1 MTLQIIEGQPKRR
14 DKIIIMAEIINL
26 AKKGISKTHIMFKA
40 NLSFSQLNQY
50 LEFLTNANLLE
61 KITINGKTIY
71 RATPKGLD
79 FYSSEQQVIALLQ
92 YEDCGPKSFVNTAF
106 NFKHPSNCQTFAF
119 SKSSGHF

>member
-61 KITINGKTIY
+61 KITINGKTVY
-71 RATPKGLD
+71 HATQKGLD
-79 FYSSEQQVIALLQ
+79 FYSREQQVIALLQ
-92 YEDCGPKSFVNTAF
+92 KEDYGPKSYVKTPF
-106 NFKHPSNCQTFAF
+106 NFNPLNNCQTFAF
-119 SKSSGHF
+119 NKSAGYF

>member
-50 LEFLTNANLLE
+50 LEFLSSANLLE
-61 KITINGKTIY
+61 KISINGKTIY

-92 YEDCGPKSFVNTAF
+92 KEDYGPKSYAKTAF
-106 NFKHPSNCQTFAF
+106 NFNHPKNCQTFAF
-119 SKSSGHF
+119 NNNSGHF

>member
-50 LEFLTNANLLE
+50 LEFLSNANLLE
-61 KITINGKTIY
+61 KMTINGKTFY

-92 YEDCGPKSFVNTAF
+92 NEDYGSKSYVKTTF
-106 NFKHPSNCQTFAF
+106 NFKYPSNCQTFAF
-119 SKSSGHF
+119 NKIVGHF

>member
-71 RATPKGLD
+71 RATPKGID
-79 FYSSEQQVIALLQ
+79 FYQSEQQVIALLQ
-92 YEDCGPKSFVNTAF
+92 KEDYEPKSYVNTAF
-106 NFKHPSNCQTFAF
+106 NFKHTNNCQTFAF
-119 SKSSGHF
+119 NKSAGHF

>member
-26 AKKGISKTHIMFKA
+26 TKKGISKTHIMFKA

-61 KITINGKTIY
+61 KITINGKTVY

-92 YEDCGPKSFVNTAF
+92 KEDYGPKSFVNTAF
-106 NFKHPSNCQTFAF
+106 NFKHPNNCQTFAF

>member
-50 LEFLTNANLLE
+50 IEFLSNANLLE
-61 KITINGKTIY
+61 KITIDGKTVY

-79 FYSSEQQVIALLQ
+79 FYQSEQQVIALLQ
-92 YEDCGPKSFVNTAF
+92 KEDCGPKSFVKTSF
-106 NFKHPSNCQTFAF
+106 NFKNPNNCQTFAF
-119 SKSSGHF
+119 NKFSGHF